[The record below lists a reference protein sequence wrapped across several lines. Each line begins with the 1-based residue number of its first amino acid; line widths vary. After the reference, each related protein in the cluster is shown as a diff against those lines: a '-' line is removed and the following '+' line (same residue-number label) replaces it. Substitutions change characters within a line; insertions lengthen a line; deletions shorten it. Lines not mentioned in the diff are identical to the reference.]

1 MLMEK
6 AMVELVPRSYRREP
20 CSGRTSSQEH
30 QLVAVGVVISDGYG
44 LLVLVDIIKR
54 CELWIHVGRQGI
66 FVKKRSTFL
75 LQQTL
80 RLKLPGIRWAS
91 VLR

>member
-6 AMVELVPRSYRREP
+6 AMVELIPRSYRREP
-20 CSGRTSSQEH
+20 FSGRASSQEH
-30 QLVAVGVVISDGYG
+30 QLVAIGVVIFDGYS
-44 LLVLVDIIKR
+44 LLVLIDIVKR
-54 CELWIHVGRQGI
+54 CELWNHVGRQGI

-75 LQQTL
+75 FQQTL
-80 RLKLPGIRWAS
+80 RLESPGIRGTG

>member
-6 AMVELVPRSYRREP
+6 AMVELIPRAYCREP
-20 CSGRTSSQEH
+20 FSRRTSSQEH
-30 QLVAVGVVISDGYG
+30 QLVAVGVVIFDGYG

-54 CELWIHVGRQGI
+54 CELWIRIGIQGI

-75 LQQTL
+75 FQ
-80 RLKLPGIRWAS
+80 
-91 VLR
+91 

>member
-6 AMVELVPRSYRREP
+6 AMVKLIPRSYRREP
-20 CSGRTSSQEH
+20 FSGRTSSQEH
-30 QLVAVGVVISDGYG
+30 QLVAIGVMIFDGYG

-75 LQQTL
+75 FKQFL
-80 RLKLPGIRWAS
+80 RLESPGIRCTG